1 MLYSSPFGPKN
12 QNVVECMAL
21 STSRLQDVS
30 RTFPSALGFAW
41 PVLLSL
47 VGCLCVVVAAQT
59 WLWSRPHTLFSINPT
74 SREAKIVMEGFH
86 ASERDPRG
94 RYRWSSGESQI
105 SFPQLGTTRAMGL
118 RLNLGP
124 PPPNLPNPN
133 IELGFAEGSGL
144 NFNASQEGRIYY
156 LLLPQ
161 DAARAGQVP
170 IQINS
175 EWTQVGDDQRHV
187 SLRFE
192 GASLQL
198 YGAGLI
204 WPNVG
209 MIALQALILACG
221 ALIARALKLPLLG
234 LGGAILLLISAG
246 LIYIASIQALV
257 FQSYLGRLAFMALLF
272 TLLSYTLLPYII
284 KRWGERLDP
293 NLLRAL
299 WGASLVAITIRLT
312 GVLYP
317 IFAAHDLALNV
328 DRLFKT
334 VTGNL
339 LVTNHS
345 FEFGGGTTVYPPG
358 PYLSI
363 QPFLLF
369 GIAPPLLVAGSM
381 AFIDGLNAFTVGLL
395 AQRFGLDKRSA
406 SMAAL
411 LFAAVPVTWMP
422 LFFGHSAQIFGQA
435 MMLPLTLALLAAF
448 QQPNDW
454 RRWMLAGLPLSVALL
469 SHIGV
474 TVIAV
479 AWLGIAWLLI
489 MLRRVSS
496 VRARMAMF
504 ALIALSSL
512 IALALIYGLV
522 LGSHLEQTQEIGQE
536 ALGQEL
542 QSSAAWLIWRGFI
555 VGYNPLGLILALGGM
570 LLFIR
575 HKLPTAGWQL
585 VQAWLLVALLFLAVE
600 LSIGLQVR
608 YIYFLAPLACIVSGY
623 LLGWLSQFGRIMQI
637 ASWAL
642 IIFLLFQSSSTWYN
656 GVLFEARVSM
666 VALLR

>member
-1 MLYSSPFGPKN
+1 
-12 QNVVECMAL
+12 
-21 STSRLQDVS
+21 
-30 RTFPSALGFAW
+30 
-41 PVLLSL
+41 
-47 VGCLCVVVAAQT
+47 
-59 WLWSRPHTLFSINPT
+59 
-74 SREAKIVMEGFH
+74 MEGFH

-105 SFPQLGTTRAMGL
+105 SFPRLGTTRAMGL

-133 IELGFAEGSGL
+133 IELGFADGSGL

-161 DAARAGQVP
+161 DAAQTGQVP

-221 ALIARALKLPLLG
+221 VLIARALKLPLLG

-272 TLLSYTLLPYII
+272 TLLSYTLLPAIL

-293 NLLRAL
+293 DLLRAF
-299 WGASLVAITIRLT
+299 WGASLVAITLRLT

-369 GIAPPLLVAGSM
+369 GIAPPLLVAGAM
-381 AFIDGLNAFTVGLL
+381 AFIDGLNAFAVGLL

-435 MMLPLTLALLAAF
+435 MMLPLTIALLAAF

-489 MLRRVSS
+489 VLRRISS
-496 VRARMAMF
+496 ARARIAM
-504 ALIALSSL
+504 LSVIGLSSL

-542 QSSAAWLIWRGFI
+542 ESSAAWLIWRGFI

-575 HKLPTAGWQL
+575 QKLPTAGWQL

-623 LLGWLSQFGRIMQI
+623 LLGWLSQQHRLLQ
-637 ASWAL
+637 WATWAV
-642 IIFLLFQSSSTWYN
+642 ITILLVQSSSTWYS